1 MTTDRP
7 QAIPDELEGVA
18 ILAGNGRLPTEAAAR
33 LCQLGAPPVVI
44 AVGPDVDP
52 ELARHAR
59 TYHRVAIGQWGEVR
73 RLLLEGGVR
82 RVALLGKVPK
92 TNLYHAALD
101 QAMKELLAGLP
112 ALNDDAIMLALVE
125 DLLRL
130 GFEIPTQAWAL
141 PHLLMPEGQLT
152 KTGPS
157 AEEWR
162 DIGIGFQVARAIG
175 RLDLGQTVVVKHRA
189 VLAVEAIE
197 GTDPCILRGGALGG
211 PGAVVVKVRKPS
223 QDARFDLPTMGLDT
237 VAVAKQAGIRVLA
250 LEAGETILVDRE
262 AVVREAER
270 AGICLIGV
278 REEQAKRW
286 GVWPG

>member
-1 MTTDRP
+1 MTTERAP
-7 QAIPDELEGVA
+7 QGADEIQGVA

-33 LCQLGAPPVVI
+33 LCRLGAPPLVL
-44 AVGPDVDP
+44 AVGPEVDP
-52 ELARHAR
+52 ELPQYARA
-59 TYHRVAIGQWGEVR
+59 YHRLPVGQWGEVR
-73 RLLLEGGVR
+73 RLLVEGGVR

-92 TNLYHAALD
+92 VNLYHTAID
-101 QAMKELLAGLP
+101 QALAELLAELP
-112 ALNDDAIMLALVE
+112 ALNDDAIMLALVD
-125 DLLRL
+125 DLLRM

-152 KTGPS
+152 QTGLTP
-157 AEEWR
+157 EERR
-162 DIGIGFQVARAIG
+162 DIGIGFRVAREIG
-175 RLDLGQTVVVKHRA
+175 RLDLGQTVVVKDRA

-211 PGAVVVKVRKPS
+211 PGAVVVKVRKPT
-223 QDARFDLPTMGLDT
+223 QDARFALPTMGLDT
-237 VAVAKQAGIRVLA
+237 VTVAKQAGVRVLA

-262 AVVREAER
+262 RVIEEADR

-278 REEQAKRW
+278 REEKATTW

>member
-1 MTTDRP
+1 MTTERP
-7 QAIPDELEGVA
+7 QAVPEEVQGVA

-33 LCQLGAPPVVI
+33 LSRLGAPPLVL
-44 AVGPDVDP
+44 AVGPEVDP
-52 ELARHAR
+52 ELPQYAGE
-59 TYHRVAIGQWGEVR
+59 YHRVAVGQWGEVR

-92 TNLYHAALD
+92 TNLYHTAVD
-101 QAMKELLAGLP
+101 QGMAELLASLP
-112 ALNDDAIMLALVE
+112 ALNDDAIMLALVD

-141 PHLLMPEGQLT
+141 PHLLMPEGRLT
-152 KTGPS
+152 ETGPS
-157 AEEWR
+157 PEELR
-162 DIGIGFQVARAIG
+162 DIGIGFHVARAIG
-175 RLDLGQTVVVKHRA
+175 RLDLGQTVVVKDRA

-237 VAVAKQAGIRVLA
+237 VAVAHQAGVRVLA
-250 LEAGETILVDRE
+250 LEAGETILVDRG
-262 AVVREAER
+262 AVIREAER
-270 AGICLIGV
+270 AGICLMGV
-278 REEQAKRW
+278 REEQARTW